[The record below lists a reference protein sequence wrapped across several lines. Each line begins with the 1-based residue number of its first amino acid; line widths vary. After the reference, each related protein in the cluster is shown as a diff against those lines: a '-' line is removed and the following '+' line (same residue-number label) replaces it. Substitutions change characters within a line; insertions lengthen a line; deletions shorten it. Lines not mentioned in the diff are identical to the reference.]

1 MPRGVQDRT
10 RPRERLPPR
19 RPRPRRRLERHRLPA
34 DRAVLHALVV
44 LDVLTGR
51 VVLGGLRR
59 GQRAP
64 GGLPVQQPGR
74 VEHHRHRPLPVR
86 QLRLQQHP
94 VHGRRL
100 RAVDVQAREP
110 VPAGA
115 AGLDL
120 QQAAAVLQ
128 PPAAHRR
135 APE

>member
-34 DRAVLHALVV
+34 V
-44 LDVLTGR
+44 R
-51 VVLGGLRR
+51 VVLGGFRR
-59 GQRAP
+59 GQRAA

-94 VHGRRL
+94 VHGRL
-100 RAVDVQAREP
+100 PHAVDVQAREP